1 MTTLYLCGSGNPEG
15 VRLALTVNRAQNRW
29 ERIIILD
36 DDPSKHGQSILG
48 VEISGPFTELEQA
61 DKASSEVA
69 NLVTRKT
76 KGRQSVLRKIQAYGL
91 PLATLIDPGVDTLGV
106 NFGRDITVYPTAYL
120 CANASLGEG
129 SVVFMGAIV
138 GHGSRLGRCCVVAPG
153 AVINARVELGE
164 GVYIGTNASILPDL
178 KIGPWATVGANSAVV
193 QDVPTGATV
202 MGVPAQ
208 VLILAGSNRSV
219 ESSNGPAAEQQNPN
233 RPCDPTT
240 LESEQTEIKSRTL
253 KQLRLAQEKYIES
266 YRLTN
271 DDLIHRGEKR
281 ID

>member
-1 MTTLYLCGSGNPEG
+1 MTTLYLCGAGNPEG
-15 VRLALTVNRAQNRW
+15 IRLALTINQDQSRW
-29 ERIIILD
+29 DRIMVLD
-36 DDPSKHGQSILG
+36 DDPAKHGQSILG
-48 VEISGPFTELEQA
+48 VKIAGPFTVLEQA
-61 DKASSEVA
+61 DTASAEVSNMVA
-69 NLVTRKT
+69 RTTRR
-76 KGRQSVLRKIQAYGL
+76 RQSALHKIQTYGL
-91 PLATLIDPGVDTLGV
+91 PFATLIYPGVDIMGV
-106 NFGRDITVYPTAYL
+106 DFGRDITVYRNALL
-120 CANASLGEG
+120 CANATMDEG
-129 SVVFMGAIV
+129 SVVFMGAII

-208 VLILAGSNRSV
+208 LLILDSSNRSV
-219 ESSNGPAAEQQNPN
+219 GSSNGPAAEQQNPN
-233 RPCDPTT
+233 RPCDPTA

-271 DDLIHRGEKR
+271 DDLIQREEKQ

>member
-1 MTTLYLCGSGNPEG
+1 MTTLYLCGAGNPEG
-15 VRLALTVNRAQNRW
+15 IRLALTINQVQSRW
-29 ERIIILD
+29 DRIIILD

-48 VEISGPFTELEQA
+48 VEIVGSFNILERA
-61 DKASSEVA
+61 DPVSDEVSNMVA
-69 NLVTRKT
+69 RTT
-76 KGRQSVLRKIQAYGL
+76 KRRQSALRKIQTYGL
-91 PLATLIDPGVDTLGV
+91 PFATLIDPGVDTTGV
-106 NFGRDITVYPTAYL
+106 TFERGITAYRNAL
-120 CANASLGEG
+120 FCANASVDEA

-208 VLILAGSNRSV
+208 LLILDSSNRSV
-219 ESSNGPAAEQQNPN
+219 GSSNGPAAEQQNPN
-233 RPCDPTT
+233 RPCDPTA